1 MAQVTMEDLTIVLGC
16 LPGRYEC
23 IENISRADRMR
34 EGLREVIRDMARYIY
49 IVNTLA
55 TNNGIKGNTLG
66 FLLAAPIDPK
76 GEFIYGVTD
85 DELKALKEF
94 PERFKDENPFSAS
107 LLSRAIDRVIHAK
120 SLSGTAKVETA
131 PQPQDTNELH
141 ALRFFRKYPEEI
153 RYGVKGAFT
162 PVYYT
167 STDMINIFNTL
178 ARHDRTHKDCHEDPI
193 LAVGPMSKAMYD
205 LMQFP
210 MGFPREGYAPVLDLE
225 AKLLLLVP
233 LSIVRRQYDV
243 LMSEPV

>member
-1 MAQVTMEDLTIVLGC
+1 MGQLVSNEDLMIVLGC
-16 LPGRYEC
+16 LPGEKEC
-23 IENISRADRMR
+23 IESVSRADRMR
-34 EGLREVIRDMARYIY
+34 DGLREVIKNAARYIY
-49 IVNTLA
+49 IVNTLVS
-55 TNNGIKGNTLG
+55 NNGIKGNTLG
-66 FLLAAPIDPK
+66 FLLKSTIDPK
-76 GEFIYGVTD
+76 GEFIYCVTN

-94 PERFKDENPFSAS
+94 PERFRDRNPFAAD
-107 LLSRAIDRVIHAK
+107 LLSGAIEVTFCSKNKPEAP
-120 SLSGTAKVETA
+120 VETA
-131 PQPQDTNELH
+131 KPTQDKNELH
-141 ALRFFRKYPEEI
+141 ALSYFRKYPEEI